1 MTAFLWSSRVNLG
14 GNRGASGGASPPQM
28 PWVIWVFRAFIKRLE
43 GHSSFLQ
50 HLQHPTPSCW
60 RVGWWL
66 WSLCPKESG
75 GNPRKPWV
83 PPSQMDFY
91 LSKLKSPGL
100 WKHSL
105 CPGLAEKPC
114 EVGKAVCAFQWLQ
127 LLRVQ
132 WGVGEHWLQNHLV

>member
-1 MTAFLWSSRVNLG
+1 METWGRPGCFWGSFTSTI
-14 GNRGASGGASPPQM
+14 
-28 PWVIWVFRAFIKRLE
+28 PWVIWVFRAFIERLV
-43 GHSSFLQ
+43 GHSGFLQ

-66 WSLCPKESG
+66 WSLCPRESG
-75 GNPRKPWV
+75 GNPRKLWV
-83 PPSQMDFY
+83 PPSQSDFY
-91 LSKLKSPGL
+91 LSKLKSCS

-114 EVGKAVCAFQWLQ
+114 EVGNAVCAFQWLQ

-132 WGVGEHWLQNHLV
+132 WGVGSIGCRIIWFEQLI